1 MSSRV
6 SVPLVVLW
14 PPETF
19 AQLTFS
25 VAMFFS
31 FRNAYLVASC
41 MHVSIYF
48 VHILIRRHVCY
59 NYKNITVKDHH
70 HSFTDTPTLLSRL
83 SAVLN
88 ENSIHENTTCIE
100 FSTYKEINYF
110 ADVSIVLT
118 MYNKPFS
125 CILHDLYFFEKLN
138 IDAPVILLLK
148 NYNLK
153 SHV

>member
-6 SVPLVVLW
+6 SIPLVVLW

-19 AQLTFS
+19 PHLLSVLRCSFLSEMPTQL
-25 VAMFFS
+25 
-31 FRNAYLVASC
+31 
-41 MHVSIYF
+41 H
-48 VHILIRRHVCY
+48 HVCMCPY
-59 NYKNITVKDHH
+59 ILYIFSYGDTYVITTNITVKDHH

-138 IDAPVILLLK
+138 IDAPVIFLLK